1 MGILSGNQ
9 KNEPLHCGEV
19 FDLSTFLSGGL
30 GMVAR
35 YQVLI
40 NHTGDEDLRNLLKDI
55 IDNQLRPH
63 ILELTEILKANGIS
77 LPPAP
82 PERPSADL
90 ERIPAGARINDA
102 EVAVTVAA
110 DLAAGLVACSQ
121 AMGKCTREDLAMMYG
136 QYHMEKAQT
145 GAKLLRMMK
154 QKGWLVPPPL
164 FVDTKIEG

>member
-1 MGILSGNQ
+1 MGVLTGNQ

-19 FDLSTFLSGGL
+19 FDLYGFLAGGL
-30 GMVAR
+30 GMVAG

-55 IDNQLRPH
+55 IENQLRPH
-63 ILELTEILKANGIS
+63 IQELTEILKANGIA

-102 EVAVTVAA
+102 EVAVTVGA

-121 AMGKCTREDLAMMYG
+121 AMGKCTREDIAMMYG
-136 QYHMEKAQT
+136 QFHMEKAQT
-145 GAKLLRMMK
+145 AAKLLRMMK
-154 QKGWLVPPPL
+154 QKGWLVTPPL